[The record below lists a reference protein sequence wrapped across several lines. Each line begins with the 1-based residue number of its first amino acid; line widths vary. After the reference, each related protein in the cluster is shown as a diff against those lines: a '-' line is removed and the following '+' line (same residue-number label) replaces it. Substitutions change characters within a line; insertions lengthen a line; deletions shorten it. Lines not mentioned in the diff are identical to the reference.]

1 MIKEFVEQWGRKK
14 DRLRQR
20 IAESRPDKY
29 KQLVE
34 FVAEIMDEGK
44 TLEPSEVFEFWG
56 SDYQGN
62 ALYVLRGKNNTY
74 QGDCFY
80 TVKVDYGS
88 CSGCDTLQSII
99 VDFEG
104 DKQLDQYMNLCLH
117 IVQELKEA

>member
-1 MIKEFVEQWGRKK
+1 MIQEFVEQWDRKK

-20 IAESRPDKY
+20 IAECRPDEY

-34 FVAEIMDEGK
+34 LVAEIMDEGK
-44 TLEPSEVFEFWG
+44 TLDPSRVFEFWG

-62 ALYVLRGKNNTY
+62 ALYVLRGKDNVY
-74 QGDCFY
+74 EGDCFY

-88 CSGCDTLQSII
+88 CSGCDTLQSIV
-99 VDFEG
+99 VDFAG
-104 DKQLDQYMNLCLH
+104 DKQLDRYMKLCLH